1 MQSMDGMLTTN
12 GSLESYKAWY
22 RKHFSI
28 DKASEGKRI
37 FIRFDGVYRDSTFF
51 INGFYLDRHLSGYT
65 AVTFDVT
72 DFLVY
77 GGDNV
82 LSVKVDP
89 RIPEGWWYDGAGIYR
104 HVWLIEVPAVYALEE
119 DVFVKTEVNLQ
130 EKTALLKV
138 ETTIHNTLLIP
149 PYLRDR
155 EAVLF
160 QAYLRFCRG
169 YPKSYNL
176 MRGCNSL
183 HRHR

>member
-1 MQSMDGMLTTN
+1 MQNSNFAKSGNFLKGPQGPNYDDSFWQKVDIPHDYTIDGVPTHTRVSDSDFSNIPAMQSMDGMLTTN

-51 INGFYLDRHLSGYT
+51 INGFYLDRLLSGYT

-104 HVWLIEVPAVYALEE
+104 HVWLIEVPSGYAIKEY
-119 DVFVKTEVNLQ
+119 
-130 EKTALLKV
+130 
-138 ETTIHNTLLIP
+138 H
-149 PYLRDR
+149 
-155 EAVLF
+155 
-160 QAYLRFCRG
+160 
-169 YPKSYNL
+169 
-176 MRGCNSL
+176 
-183 HRHR
+183 